1 MAAFSFKAL
10 DAHIGPWHWDGYAAE
25 PGTRLA
31 AARRL
36 RVEGGPSWD
45 FWEPLDE
52 PWQSALAEV
61 EQVAAAGVRGGQL
74 AWRNADIALR
84 KALSNSYRDYPVP
97 STTDL
102 REIARP
108 PRCRVQ
114 LHGVRIEL
122 DAGSGAI
129 VRASGAPR
137 TVRIQ
142 ADLPPPV
149 IRAARYAH
157 RYAFQLA
164 EAALL
169 DMAAQIGDR
178 VPNLEQA
185 LEREAVPVV
194 A

>member
-1 MAAFSFKAL
+1 MADFSFKAI
-10 DAHIGPWHWDGYAAE
+10 DTHIGPWHWNGFAADS
-25 PGTRLA
+25 GSRLA

-36 RVEGGPSWD
+36 VIEGGPAWE
-45 FWEPLDE
+45 FWERFDE
-52 PWQSALAEV
+52 TWQEVLAEV
-61 EQVAAAGVRGGQL
+61 EQIAASAVRGGQL
-74 AWRNADIALR
+74 ASRNADVALR
-84 KALSNSYRDYPVP
+84 KALTDSYRDYPVP

-108 PRCRVQ
+108 PRCLVQ
-114 LHGVRIEL
+114 LHGVHIQL

-142 ADLPPPV
+142 ADLPPAV

-157 RYAFQLA
+157 RYAFHLA

-169 DMAAQIGDR
+169 DMAAQLGDH
-178 VPNLEQA
+178 VPTLEQA
-185 LEREAVPVV
+185 LAQASRPIAI
-194 A
+194 